1 LSRLSTLKAALPWK
15 RVLGAAL
22 AITVLIIVFGVV
34 LPGFA
39 DYSEVWEQLTSMD
52 PRYLLLLAA
61 VEVLNLATYAPSF
74 MTAMPGLRFRQA
86 LEVQFTG
93 TALSNVAP
101 LGGAVSLGFQFRM
114 LREWGFT
121 TGQSSRAVVVTGV
134 FNNLCNLALPVVALT
149 LLTLGGGR
157 NAALTLAAEIGAA
170 AFVVILTAFVLLL
183 WSDAGARVIAQAAE
197 AVLNSVRRIFRRPPR
212 RTLAA
217 AMVRFR
223 EDSTA
228 LLKQR
233 WWLLTIWTLAGI
245 LSVFLVFIVCLRAVG
260 IPGDQVTITEAF
272 AAWSV
277 TRLLSAIPIT
287 PGGLGI
293 IDVGLAGALT
303 GFGGDDAKVVAAV
316 LLYRVVTFVP
326 PIVLGLISLFTW
338 KRHPHPAEVVSV
350 GGNGAPLAL
359 ETPDTVPES

>member
-1 LSRLSTLKAALPWK
+1 VTEAPPSARALLVK
-15 RVLGAAL
+15 RVAAAAL
-22 AITVLIIVFGVV
+22 AITVLVAVFGFV

-39 DYSEVWEQLTSMD
+39 DYNEVWEQLTAMD
-52 PRYLLLLAA
+52 PRYLLLFAA
-61 VEVLNLATYAPSF
+61 VEVLNLATYGPSF

-93 TALSNVAP
+93 TALANVAP

-121 TGQSSRAVVVTGV
+121 TGQSSRGVVVTGV
-134 FNNLCNLALPVVALT
+134 FNNLCNLALPVFALT

-170 AFVVILTAFVLLL
+170 AFIVILTAFLLLL
-183 WSDAGARVIAQAAE
+183 WSDAGARVVAQAAE
-197 AVLNSVRRIFRRPPR
+197 AVLNCVRRIFRRPPR

-223 EDSTA
+223 EDSTS
-228 LLKQR
+228 LLKRR
-233 WWLLTIWTLAGI
+233 WLALTLWTLVGI
-245 LSVFLVFIVCLRAVG
+245 LSVFLVFVVCLRAVG
-260 IPGDQVTITEAF
+260 IPGEQVTMTEAF

-277 TRLLSAIPIT
+277 TRLLSAIPVT

-303 GFGGDDAKVVAAV
+303 GFGGEDAKVVAAV

-338 KRHPHPAEVVSV
+338 KRHPHPADVVIST
-350 GGNGAPLAL
+350 GTSTALAIDPSDQAQ
-359 ETPDTVPES
+359 EA